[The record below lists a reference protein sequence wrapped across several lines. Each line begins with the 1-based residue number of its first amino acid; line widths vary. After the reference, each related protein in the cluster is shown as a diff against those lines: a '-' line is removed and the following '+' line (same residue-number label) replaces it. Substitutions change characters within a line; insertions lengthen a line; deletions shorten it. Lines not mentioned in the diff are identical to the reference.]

1 MGKGEINTYYFVAKI
16 PRKGK
21 IRRISNKFT
30 QIGGESSSETY
41 IFSRIEMV
49 TLQSLL
55 VARKNCKFLE
65 TVKLTEFISKY
76 RESRQTKFL
85 LMHIRKLYASWICNS
100 DVPKF

>member
-1 MGKGEINTYYFVAKI
+1 MGKEEINTYYFVAKI
-16 PRKGK
+16 SRKGK
-21 IRRISNKFT
+21 FQPNLL
-30 QIGGESSSETY
+30 QIGGESSCETY